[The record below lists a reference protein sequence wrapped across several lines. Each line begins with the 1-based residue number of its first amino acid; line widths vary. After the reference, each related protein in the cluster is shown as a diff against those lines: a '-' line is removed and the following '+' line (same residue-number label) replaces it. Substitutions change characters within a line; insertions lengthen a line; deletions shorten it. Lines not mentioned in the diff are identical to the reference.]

1 LHIPYEGLLDIPEGR
16 VGDFSVKHMHHDA
29 GSLLQTTSTR
39 TLFYGGHDGH
49 TVSYDHPTRWHEL
62 LEGKGRWTSDLPI
75 EQFQQRA
82 SIVGFR
88 GRVLV
93 GGLGLGVVVRMLA
106 ANKNVTRIDV
116 VEKSPEVIKLVGDHV
131 AQDDPRIG
139 IHEGDLAQFLWD
151 TGKGAQWRAQKQPY
165 WHYAFFDIW
174 TGDNE
179 HTFYNTVLPLR
190 RMATPLVKYRITAW
204 NEDIMRGQV
213 QQSLISPLQM
223 MKAGLGHLYTGK
235 DALTLAMLAEE
246 TDDEWHQR
254 KQPFYQALLRVN
266 ADIEQGYEAAR
277 YLAWKWAKTYDGSPE
292 FGRDWIDRAEDNWDF
307 AKMMAASLSKEIG

>member
-1 LHIPYEGLLDIPEGR
+1 MGGRLQIPYEGLLDIPEGR

-29 GSLLQTTSTR
+29 GSLLQTVSTR
-39 TLFYGGHDGH
+39 TLMYGGHNGH

-106 ANKNVTRIDV
+106 ANKNVSQIDV
-116 VEKSPEVIKLVGDHV
+116 VEKSPEVIALVGDHV
-131 AQDDPRIG
+131 KQDDPRIA
-139 IHEGDLAQFLWD
+139 IHEGALGQFLWD
-151 TGKGAQWRAQKQPY
+151 HGSGTHWWARKGGPE

-174 TGDNE
+174 TNDNE
-179 HTFYNTVLPLR
+179 HTFYSKVLPLR

-213 QQSLISPLQM
+213 QQALISPLQM
-223 MKAGLGHLYTGK
+223 LKIGWK
-235 DALTLAMLAEE
+235 DGPTLAELAAD
-246 TDDEWHQR
+246 TDDTWHSR
-254 KQPFYQALLRVN
+254 IQPFYKALLLVN

-277 YLAWKWAKTYDGSPE
+277 FLAWKWAKTYDGSPE
-292 FGRDWIDRAEDNWDF
+292 FGQAWIDRAEDNWDF

>member
-1 LHIPYEGLLDIPEGR
+1 MGGRLQIPYEGLIDIPEGT
-16 VGDFSVKHMHHDA
+16 VGDFSVKHIHEKKDA
-29 GSLLQTTSTR
+29 LLATTSAR
-39 TLFYGGHDGH
+39 TLIYGGHDGH
-49 TVSYDHPTRWHEL
+49 AVSYDHPTRWHEL

-93 GGLGLGVVVRMLA
+93 GGLGLGVVVRMLM
-106 ANKNVTRIDV
+106 ANRNVSQIDV
-116 VEKSPEVIKLVGDHV
+116 IEKSPEVIELVGKHV
-131 AQDDPRIG
+131 RRSDPRVR
-139 IHEGDLAQFLWD
+139 IHQGDLGEFLW
-151 TGKGAQWRAQKQPY
+151 TMGSQAWRGKEPP

-174 TGDNE
+174 SSDNE

-213 QQSLISPLQM
+213 QQALLSPIQM
-223 MKAGLGHLYTGK
+223 LRLGQRYGK
-235 DALTLAMLAEE
+235 EELTLAQLAED
-246 TDDEWHQR
+246 TDDEWHAR
-254 KQPFYQALLRVN
+254 IQPFYQALLLVN
-266 ADIEQGYEAAR
+266 ADIEHGYEAAR
-277 YLAWKWAKTYDGSPE
+277 YLAWKWAHTYDGSPE
-292 FGRDWIDRAEDNWDF
+292 FGTQWIERAESNWDF